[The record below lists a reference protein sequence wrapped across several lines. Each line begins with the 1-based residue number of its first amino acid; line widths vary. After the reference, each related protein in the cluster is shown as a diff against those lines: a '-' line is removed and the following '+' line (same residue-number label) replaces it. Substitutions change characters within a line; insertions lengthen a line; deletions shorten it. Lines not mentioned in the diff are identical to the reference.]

1 MAEILL
7 SLGQSVLEEGLI
19 YAVMALGVYISY
31 SILDFPDLSVDGTF
45 PFGAVVSAILI
56 LNGVNPWLV
65 LIVAF
70 IGGCLCGM
78 VTGFLHVKLGIT
90 DLLSGILVM
99 TALYSVNLSIAS
111 DRVMVPLGLTAKTIF
126 NSGIAMLFPKSIRN
140 ITVLLIGLLI
150 ILICKFALDYYFK
163 TKSGMLIRAVGDNHQ
178 VVTSLAKD
186 TRLVKVLGLALGNGF
201 GALAGAILCQK
212 ERLADINK
220 GTGMIVMGLAA
231 VIIGTSIFKRMS
243 FVKATTMVILGMI
256 IYRGCVMLALNLGLP
271 TSLMK
276 LVMAVIFT
284 IALVLNK
291 STAKGGRKNAKA

>member
-1 MAEILL
+1 MLL
-7 SLGQSVLEEGLI
+7 SLGQSVVEEGLI

-45 PFGAVVSAILI
+45 PFGAVLGATLI
-56 LNGVNPWLV
+56 LAGLDPWLT
-65 LIVAF
+65 LIVVF
-70 IGGCLCGM
+70 FGGCLCGL

-99 TALYSVNLSIAS
+99 TGLYSVNLMITG
-111 DRVMVPLGLTAKTIF
+111 DKVMVPLGRDTKTIF
-126 NSGIAMLFPKSIRN
+126 NSGIAALIPQGAR
-140 ITVLLIGLLI
+140 TVAILVMGLLI
-150 ILICKFALDYYFK
+150 VVVCKLLLDFFLK
-163 TKSGMLIRAVGDNHQ
+163 TKAGMLLRAVGDNQQ

-186 TRLVKVLGLALGNGF
+186 TRVIKIMGLCLGNGF

-231 VIIGTSIFKRMS
+231 VIIGTSVFRRLS
-243 FVKATTMVILGMI
+243 FMKATTMVILGMI
-256 IYRGCVMLALNLGLP
+256 VYRACVMIALNLGLP
-271 TSLMK
+271 TSYMK

-291 STAKGGRKNAKA
+291 RTGKGKQNHAPA